1 MLPETRKL
9 RYVQLQLGRPV
20 AKLKA
25 YSLRQVQVVG
35 PRLAEARPWS
45 SRNQKDGDSAAE
57 GGVLT
62 RLSRAVSFLHK
73 DYRPELFW
81 WEMAREAQP
90 ARPAVPPGTSQTSCQ
105 KPC

>member
-1 MLPETRKL
+1 MNSASPHLRSCEQVLPETRKL
-9 RYVQLQLGRPV
+9 RYVQLQLVRPV

-62 RLSRAVSFLHK
+62 RLSRAVSTSWSA
-73 DYRPELFW
+73 YRD
-81 WEMAREAQP
+81 ARL
-90 ARPAVPPGTSQTSCQ
+90 TS
-105 KPC
+105 